1 LRINFQLSTFN
12 FQFDSMGQKVN
23 PQALRL
29 GPLYNWSSRWFDDK
43 KYKDVLLEDYNL
55 RKDLTAK
62 LANAGVSE
70 IEIERSINS
79 LKLTVNVSRPGM
91 VIGRGGQGL
100 EEIKEHICKFLKIK
114 KNSRSSPKIDIRIE
128 PIKEPN
134 LDAFLVAKNISDQL
148 VKRLPHRR
156 VLAQA
161 VERVLGAGGKG
172 VRIVV
177 SGRVGGAEI
186 GRREKIQKGT
196 VPLSTIREEINFASV
211 PALTKKGYVGVK
223 VWINRGEK

>member
-1 LRINFQLSTFN
+1 
-12 FQFDSMGQKVN
+12 MGQKVN
-23 PQALRL
+23 PQILRL
-29 GPLYNWSSRWFDDK
+29 GPIYNWSSRWFDDK
-43 KYKDVLLEDYNL
+43 RYKEVLLEDYNL
-55 RKDLTAK
+55 RKALMTK

-79 LKLTVNVSRPGM
+79 LMLKINVSRPGM
-91 VIGRGGQGL
+91 VIGRGGSGM
-100 EEIKEHICKFLKIK
+100 EEIKDYLYKLLKIK
-114 KNSRSSPKIDIRIE
+114 KNSKSAPKIDIRIE

-156 VLAQA
+156 ILAQT
-161 VERVLGAGGKG
+161 VERVMGAGALGI
-172 VRIVV
+172 RIII

-196 VPLSTIREEINFASV
+196 VPLSTIRERISFASV
-211 PALTKKGYVGVK
+211 PALTKKGYIGVK
-223 VWINRGEK
+223 VWINKGEK